1 MQLSEIVTLLLL
13 GMAIL
18 FISSAPGLARQFSH
32 YYLHMT
38 ANCILA
44 KKMRGPKRRFYQ
56 CDFAAGKP
64 G

>member
-32 YYLHMT
+32 CYLHMT

-44 KKMRGPKRRFYQ
+44 KK
-56 CDFAAGKP
+56 
-64 G
+64 